1 MYKCYFVYLEG
12 STSGFIVPLFTASL
26 RYLQATENEI
36 QVENN
41 NLFISK
47 YIQSVPKTK
56 KLSTTMASR
65 ETP

>member
-1 MYKCYFVYLEG
+1 MFKCYFVYLEG
-12 STSGFIVPLFTASL
+12 STFSFIVPLFIIRL

-36 QVENN
+36 QVENKIF
-41 NLFISK
+41 FISK
-47 YIQSVPKTK
+47 YIQSVPKSK